1 MWNYA
6 RAVNFQQ
13 AEIHFNQCIT
23 ACGIT
28 HEKVN
33 FQQAEIHFNQCIT
46 ACGIMQEIVNFP
58 RSGNTLWLVYIRM
71 RNHARNSEFPEK
83 RKYTRMGETPHVE
96 LRQNK
101 WIFKEVEI
109 HLK

>member
-6 RAVNFQQ
+6 RKS
-13 AEIHFNQCIT
+13 E
-23 ACGIT
+23 
-28 HEKVN
+28 
-33 FQQAEIHFNQCIT
+33 
-46 ACGIMQEIVNFP
+46 FP
-58 RSGNTLWLVYIRM
+58 TGGNTLWVVYNRM
-71 RNHARNSEFPEK
+71 RNHARKSEFPEK